1 MLNST
6 RNSVSNQWH
15 DRDLRNLPNLHND
28 VVEAKVA
35 PRTSTCFFHN
45 IHNIVKENRHN
56 HNRSI
61 NNNRI

>member
-1 MLNST
+1 MMLNST

-28 VVEAKVA
+28 VVEANVA

-61 NNNRI
+61 NQL